1 MTMIFVAVLGLVLAA
16 GLGVLLLSLA
26 ADTLVGHSNSDLPDV

>member
-1 MTMIFVAVLGLVLAA
+1 MTMIFVSVLGLVLAA

-26 ADTLVGHSNSDLPDV
+26 ADSFVGHSGSDFPEA